1 MSIRRHTQHRHR
13 TAETVT
19 DPVCGMHVS
28 KHGAPAQRAA
38 EGHTRHFHSAR
49 CASTSGTGTARSTA
63 KAP

>member
-1 MSIRRHTQHRHR
+1 MSIRRQTHHRHR

-19 DPVCGMHVS
+19 DPVCGTRIS
-28 KHGAPAQRAA
+28 RYGAPAHRGA
-38 EGHTRHFHSAR
+38 EGHTRHFHSAQ